1 MMELALIRTLLDR
14 DFYNQHK
21 GIRCPDKIFS
31 KDVRKI
37 KQALDSAMET
47 YDGNMN
53 VQDLQAVFNRMNQ
66 SMTTATRTAYDALF
80 RRIDIAEP
88 IKEEIAQDTLSQLF
102 QQHVGDVVA
111 NLGFDYVNGTENSL
125 EQSFISKWSSKNDN
139 KHHLFCFLILS

>member
-1 MMELALIRTLLDR
+1 MMELALIKTLLDR
-14 DFYNQHK
+14 DFYEQHK

-88 IKEEIAQDTLSQLF
+88 IKEEIAQDTLSHLF
-102 QQHVGDVVA
+102 QQHVGDV
-111 NLGFDYVNGTENSL
+111 ENHLPSYHRQKLVQRKYSIHFLYSGLALFQSL
-125 EQSFISKWSSKNDN
+125 IQV
-139 KHHLFCFLILS
+139 H

>member
-1 MMELALIRTLLDR
+1 MMELALIKTLLDR
-14 DFYNQHK
+14 NFYDQHK

-47 YDGNMN
+47 YEGSMN

-88 IKEEIAQDTLSQLF
+88 IKEEIAQEY
-102 QQHVGDVVA
+102 A
-111 NLGFDYVNGTENSL
+111 
-125 EQSFISKWSSKNDN
+125 QSEAEERNAALRNHRSTWCSKSG
-139 KHHLFCFLILS
+139 HATCI